1 MTQPA
6 HDRSGVPGA
15 PGAPGAP
22 AVPGSWEW
30 HLADD
35 AVRCSVELLRLCGRA
50 PREARLPLAEF
61 VQLVHEADRD
71 ALRDALARARDDG
84 HAFALE
90 LRIVHA
96 DARVRH
102 VDARGLR
109 VTDAHGAPTHVAG
122 TVQDVTER
130 REIDDR
136 LRQAQKAEAVGRLA
150 AGIAHDFNNLLTS
163 IRCSA
168 ELVRETLDPRDD
180 RAGDV
185 GDILTATDR
194 AAALTRQL
202 LAFARQQVLAPRVL
216 DLNALVTDFA
226 AMMRRTLHDD
236 IEQVL
241 SLDPAAGHVRADRDQ
256 LQQMLLNLAMN
267 ARDAMPE
274 GGVLLVHTSNVT
286 LDEHFGAAHPGV
298 AFTPGPYVELTV
310 SDTGRGMDAATR
322 ERIFE
327 PFFTTKARGEAT
339 GLGLS
344 TVYGIVKQSGG
355 FIWAA
360 SEPNRGTRFSIYLP
374 RVEAPVEGTPTGAPR
389 IADRGSETVL
399 VVEDEPLILGLAC
412 RVLRAQGYTV
422 LGASGG
428 EEALAIAAAHDG
440 PIDLLLS
447 DVVMPRLG
455 GPALAS
461 RLAATRGTLRVLYMS
476 GYTEGEIVQQ
486 HVLRPG
492 VHLIEKPFTPRQL
505 VERVRRALD
514 GG

>member
-6 HDRSGVPGA
+6 LDRTGA
-15 PGAPGAP
+15 PGAPP
-22 AVPGSWEW
+22 VPGSWAW
-30 HLADD
+30 HVADGD
-35 AVRCSVELLRLCGRA
+35 VACSAELLRLCGREA
-50 PREARLPLAEF
+50 REARLPLAAF
-61 VQLVHEADRD
+61 LQLVHEGDRD
-71 ALRDALARARDDG
+71 VLRAALERARDDG
-84 HAFALE
+84 RAFALE
-90 LRIVHA
+90 LRVLRTG
-96 DARVRH
+96 ARVRH
-102 VDARGLR
+102 VDVRGQR
-109 VTDAHGAPTHVAG
+109 IADAGGRATHVAG

-168 ELVRETLDPRDD
+168 ELVRDTLAAGDE

-185 GDILTATDR
+185 GDILTAAER
-194 AAALTRQL
+194 AGVLTRQL
-202 LAFARQQVLAPRVL
+202 LAFARQQTLAPRVL

-226 AMMRRTLHDD
+226 AMMRRTLHED

-241 SLDPAAGHVRADRDQ
+241 SLDPAVGPVRADRDQ
-256 LQQMLLNLAMN
+256 LQQMLLNLALN

-274 GGVLLVHTSNVT
+274 GGVFLVHTSNVT

-327 PFFTTKARGEAT
+327 PFFTTKARGEAA

-374 RVEAPVEGTPTGAPR
+374 RVEAPLEGQASEQPR
-389 IADRGSETVL
+389 AVARGSETVL

-422 LGASGG
+422 LGAPGG
-428 EEALAIAAAHDG
+428 EEALAVAAAHDG

-455 GPALAS
+455 GPALAA
-461 RLAATRGTLRVLYMS
+461 RLAASRGTLRVLYMS

-492 VHLIEKPFTPRQL
+492 VHLIEKPFTPKQL

-514 GG
+514 GR